1 MGCTGSKPPPADS
14 EAIGSAAAPD
24 LAIHEMEEIRKEPI
38 TTAYDVEEKV
48 LGSSSHSVVKRA
60 KRKSDGLAVAVKTV
74 MRAHLDE
81 DALVREIK
89 IMRLQDHASVVTL
102 HDVFIDEKNVHLV
115 LELVPGGDLHDML
128 TKLGRTLSEF
138 ECANVMRQLLEA
150 VQHVH
155 EKGFI
160 HRDLKL
166 ENVLVIRPRPDSEV
180 KVRAREGRARARALL
195 SLSPRY
201 IARAFSPL

>member
-150 VQHVH
+150 VAHVH
-155 EKGFI
+155 EGFSRGRSI
-160 HRDLKL
+160 
-166 ENVLVIRPRPDSEV
+166 PDIIGEYFDH
-180 KVRAREGRARARALL
+180 KDEREAD
-195 SLSPRY
+195 RY
-201 IARAFSPL
+201 RQVGA